1 MINLSVE
8 NMEIM
13 FGDAVSFNQDINNW
27 DVSNVT
33 NMENMFGCAISLK
46 NYPNG
51 IKKIK
56 Y

>member
-1 MINLSVE
+1 MQE
-8 NMEIM
+8 M
-13 FGDAVSFNQDINNW
+13 FKNAESFNQDINNW
-27 DVSNVT
+27 DVSNVA